1 MFLALR
7 NNDISDNTSFSRMDQ
22 PEATQVVPWRPSKK
36 MVVQHNALAEA
47 KYRLSV
53 RAQKLLIR
61 LLAELDRRNDDF
73 TEIKLFLR
81 DFAKLASG
89 DPGDVLYKEFLE
101 TAKQFMGQF
110 VSITQSPVPG
120 EKLPRGLICHWVSSM
135 EKNPNDRSITCSFD
149 PKLRPY
155 LLGLSRNYFAY
166 HTLHAFNLDSAYSIR
181 LYQWAKSREFLR
193 RPQQVEVQD
202 LRHFLGTVE
211 IDSDGVITKESLKRY
226 NDFKKVALQPAVREI
241 NKKTD
246 LYIAFHEL
254 KRPGTKIIWAI
265 IFSITMKEGAEPVFI
280 EAEFRAQPELPL
292 QDTPIE
298 ETVDEEAKMLE
309 HIKEAYQLNNDQVT
323 MVQSYIAKSGMQYV
337 LDKISVTEREPRDN
351 VARFFLA
358 ALRDD
363 YKPQVRHVPEKAKER
378 QEAAR
383 HKKAEQEA
391 DEARKDADWENNQNR
406 IREYLRSLSPAKRT
420 EMEIAALKASII
432 GRGQVSPRV
441 RQNIIDCYVLD
452 ILEGGF

>member
-1 MFLALR
+1 MDEPDAR
-7 NNDISDNTSFSRMDQ
+7 QIIS
-22 PEATQVVPWRPSKK
+22 WRPSKK

-73 TEIKLFLR
+73 GEIKLFLR

-89 DPGDVLYKEFLE
+89 DPGDVLYKEFIE

-120 EKLPRGLICHWVSSM
+120 ERLPRGLICHWISSM
-135 EKNPNDRSITCSFD
+135 EKNPNDKSITLSFD

-181 LYQWAKSREFLR
+181 LYQWAKSREYLR
-193 RPQQVEVQD
+193 RPQQVALHD

-211 IDSDGVITKESLKRY
+211 IDCDGVITKESLKRY
-226 NDFKKVALQPAVREI
+226 NDFKKVALQPAVHEI

-246 LYIAFHEL
+246 IMIAFHEI
-254 KRPGTKIIWAI
+254 KQPGTKIICAI
-265 IFSITMKEGAEPVFI
+265 IFSITMKEGAEPVLI
-280 EAEFRAQPELPL
+280 EAQFRAQPELPL
-292 QDTPIE
+292 QNTLQE
-298 ETVDEEAKMLE
+298 EAIDEEERILG
-309 HIKEAYQLNNDQVT
+309 HIKTSYQLNNEQIKKI
-323 MVQSYIAKSGMQYV
+323 QGYIVANGMQYV
-337 LDKISVTEREPRDN
+337 LEKIALTESQPREN
-351 VARFFLA
+351 TARFFLA

-363 YKPQVRHVPEKAKER
+363 YKMPVRHIPAKKIKAQKEVLPELTITE
-378 QEAAR
+378 E
-383 HKKAEQEA
+383 EQRMNLEH
-391 DEARKDADWENNQNR
+391 
-406 IREYLRSLSPAKRT
+406 IREWKRKSALGN
-420 EMEIAALKASII
+420 EINCAPPRETI
-432 GRGQVSPRV
+432 GNACCLGLPS
-441 RQNIIDCYVLD
+441 
-452 ILEGGF
+452 E

>member
-1 MFLALR
+1 
-7 NNDISDNTSFSRMDQ
+7 
-22 PEATQVVPWRPSKK
+22 

-73 TEIKLFLR
+73 GEIKLFLR

-89 DPGDVLYKEFLE
+89 DPGDVLYKEFIE

-120 EKLPRGLICHWVSSM
+120 ERLPRGLICHWISSM
-135 EKNPNDRSITCSFD
+135 EKNPNDKSITFSFD

-181 LYQWAKSREFLR
+181 LYQWAKSREYLR
-193 RPQQVEVQD
+193 RPQQVALHD

-211 IDSDGVITKESLKRY
+211 IDCDGVVTKESLKRY
-226 NDFKKVALQPAVREI
+226 NDFKKVALQPAVHEI

-246 LYIAFHEL
+246 IMIAFHEI
-254 KRPGTKIIWAI
+254 KQPGTKIICAI
-265 IFSITMKEGAEPVFI
+265 IFSITMKEGAEPVLI
-280 EAEFRAQPELPL
+280 EAQFRAQPELPL
-292 QDTPIE
+292 QNTLQE
-298 ETVDEEAKMLE
+298 EAIDEEERILG
-309 HIKEAYQLNNDQVT
+309 HIKTTYQLNNEQIKKI
-323 MVQSYIAKSGMQYV
+323 QGYIVANGLQYV
-337 LDKISVTEREPRDN
+337 LDKIVLTESQPREN
-351 VARFFLA
+351 TARFFLA

-363 YKPQVRHVPEKAKER
+363 YKMPVRHIPAKKIKAQKEVLPELTITE
-378 QEAAR
+378 E
-383 HKKAEQEA
+383 EQRMNLEH
-391 DEARKDADWENNQNR
+391 
-406 IREYLRSLSPAKRT
+406 IREWKRKRALGNEINYGSPSEKP
-420 EMEIAALKASII
+420 LGPCI
-432 GRGQVSPRV
+432 GTHAV
-441 RQNIIDCYVLD
+441 
-452 ILEGGF
+452 

>member
-1 MFLALR
+1 MDEPDAR
-7 NNDISDNTSFSRMDQ
+7 QIIS
-22 PEATQVVPWRPSKK
+22 WRPSKK

-73 TEIKLFLR
+73 GEIKLFLR

-89 DPGDVLYKEFLE
+89 DPGDVLYKEFIE

-120 EKLPRGLICHWVSSM
+120 ERLPRGLICHWISSM
-135 EKNPNDRSITCSFD
+135 EKNPNDKSITFSFD

-181 LYQWAKSREFLR
+181 LYQWAKSREYLR
-193 RPQQVEVQD
+193 RPQQVALHD

-211 IDSDGVITKESLKRY
+211 IDCDGVITKESLKRY
-226 NDFKKVALQPAVREI
+226 NDFKKVALQPAVHEI

-246 LYIAFHEL
+246 IMIAFHEI
-254 KRPGTKIIWAI
+254 KQPGTKIICAI
-265 IFSITMKEGAEPVFI
+265 IFSITMKEGAEPVLI
-280 EAEFRAQPELPL
+280 EAQFRAQPELPL
-292 QDTPIE
+292 QNTLQE
-298 ETVDEEAKMLE
+298 EAIDEEERILG
-309 HIKEAYQLNNDQVT
+309 HIKTSYQLNNEQIKKI
-323 MVQSYIAKSGMQYV
+323 QGYIVANGMQYV
-337 LDKISVTEREPRDN
+337 LEKIALTESQPREN
-351 VARFFLA
+351 TARFFLA

-363 YKPQVRHVPEKAKER
+363 YKMPVRHIPAKKIKAQKEVLPELTITE
-378 QEAAR
+378 E
-383 HKKAEQEA
+383 EQRMNLEH
-391 DEARKDADWENNQNR
+391 
-406 IREYLRSLSPAKRT
+406 IREWKRKRALGNEINYGSPSEKPLGPR
-420 EMEIAALKASII
+420 I
-432 GRGQVSPRV
+432 GTHAV
-441 RQNIIDCYVLD
+441 
-452 ILEGGF
+452 

>member
-1 MFLALR
+1 
-7 NNDISDNTSFSRMDQ
+7 MDE
-22 PEATQVVPWRPSKK
+22 PDATQIISWRPSKK

-73 TEIKLFLR
+73 GEIKLFLR

-89 DPGDVLYKEFLE
+89 DPGDVLYKEFIE

-120 EKLPRGLICHWVSSM
+120 ERLPRGLICHWISSM
-135 EKNPNDRSITCSFD
+135 EKNPNDKSITFSFD

-181 LYQWAKSREFLR
+181 LYQWAKSREYLR
-193 RPQQVEVQD
+193 RPQQVALND

-211 IDSDGVITKESLKRY
+211 IDCDGVIIKESLKRY
-226 NDFKKVALQPAVREI
+226 NDFKKVALQPAVNEI

-246 LYIAFHEL
+246 IIIAFHEI
-254 KRPGTKIIWAI
+254 KQPGTKIICAI
-265 IFSITMKEGAEPVFI
+265 IFSITMKEGAEPVLI
-280 EAEFRAQPELPL
+280 EAQFRAQPELPL
-292 QDTPIE
+292 QNTSQE
-298 ETVDEEAKMLE
+298 EALDEEENILG
-309 HIKEAYQLNNDQVT
+309 HIKTTYQLNNEQT
-323 MVQSYIAKSGMQYV
+323 KKIQGYIMANGMQYV
-337 LDKISVTEREPRDN
+337 LDKITLTESQPREN
-351 VARFFLA
+351 TARFFLA

-363 YKPQVRHVPEKAKER
+363 YKMPVRHIPAKKIKAQKEVLPVPEITEEER
-378 QEAAR
+378 
-383 HKKAEQEA
+383 
-391 DEARKDADWENNQNR
+391 RKSLEH
-406 IREYLRSLSPAKRT
+406 IREWKRKPALGNELT
-420 EMEIAALKASII
+420 HSH
-432 GRGQVSPRV
+432 G
-441 RQNIIDCYVLD
+441 
-452 ILEGGF
+452 

>member
-1 MFLALR
+1 
-7 NNDISDNTSFSRMDQ
+7 MDE
-22 PEATQVVPWRPSKK
+22 PDATQIISWRPSKK

-73 TEIKLFLR
+73 GEIKLFLR

-89 DPGDVLYKEFLE
+89 DPGDVLYKEFIE

-120 EKLPRGLICHWVSSM
+120 ERLPRGLICHWISSM
-135 EKNPNDRSITCSFD
+135 EKNPNDKSITFSFD

-181 LYQWAKSREFLR
+181 LYQWAKSREYLR
-193 RPQQVEVQD
+193 RPQQVALHD

-211 IDSDGVITKESLKRY
+211 IDCDGVITKESLKRY
-226 NDFKKVALQPAVREI
+226 NDFKKVALQPAVHEI

-246 LYIAFHEL
+246 IIIAFHEI
-254 KRPGTKIIWAI
+254 KQPGTKIICAI
-265 IFSITMKEGAEPVFI
+265 IFSITMKEGAEPVLF
-280 EAEFRAQPELPL
+280 EAQFRAQPELPL
-292 QDTPIE
+292 QNTLQE
-298 ETVDEEAKMLE
+298 EAIDEEERILG
-309 HIKEAYQLNNDQVT
+309 HIKTTYQLNNEQIKKI
-323 MVQSYIAKSGMQYV
+323 QGYIVANGLQYV
-337 LDKISVTEREPRDN
+337 LDKIALTESQPREN
-351 VARFFLA
+351 TARFFLA

-363 YKPQVRHVPEKAKER
+363 YKMPVRHIPAKKIKAQKEVLPELTITE
-378 QEAAR
+378 E
-383 HKKAEQEA
+383 EQRMNLEH
-391 DEARKDADWENNQNR
+391 
-406 IREYLRSLSPAKRT
+406 IREWKRKRALGNEINYGSPSEKPLRQR
-420 EMEIAALKASII
+420 I
-432 GRGQVSPRV
+432 GTHAV
-441 RQNIIDCYVLD
+441 
-452 ILEGGF
+452 

>member
-1 MFLALR
+1 
-7 NNDISDNTSFSRMDQ
+7 MD
-22 PEATQVVPWRPSKK
+22 EAAATQVMSWRPSRK

-47 KYRLSV
+47 QYRLSV

-73 TEIKLFLR
+73 SEIKLFLR

-89 DPGDVLYKEFLE
+89 DPGDVLYKEFIE

-120 EKLPRGLICHWVSSM
+120 EKLPRGLICHWISSM
-135 EKNPNDRSITCSFD
+135 EKNPNEKSITFSFD

-193 RPQQVEVQD
+193 RPQQVAVQD
-202 LRHFLGTVE
+202 LRHFLGTME
-211 IDSDGVITKESLKRY
+211 IDSDGVIIKESLKRY

-246 LYIAFHEL
+246 INLAFHEI
-254 KRPGTKIIWAI
+254 KQPGTKIIWAI
-265 IFSITMKEGAEPVFI
+265 IFSITMKEGAEPVLI

-292 QDTPIE
+292 QTMAME
-298 ETVDEEAKMLE
+298 EAVDEEAKIVAY
-309 HIKEAYQLNNDQVT
+309 IKTAYQLNNEQVT
-323 MVQSYIAKSGMQYV
+323 TVLGHIAKNGMQYV
-337 LDKISVTEREPRDN
+337 LDKISITEGQPRTN
-351 VARFFLA
+351 VASFFLA

-363 YKPQVRHVPEKAKER
+363 YKMPVRYVPT
-378 QEAAR
+378 
-383 HKKAEQEA
+383 KKIKPKREPLPAPEISEEQ
-391 DEARKDADWENNQNR
+391 RR
-406 IREYLRSLSPAKRT
+406 ISVEMLREWRL
-420 EMEIAALKASII
+420 ALKQSS
-432 GRGQVSPRV
+432 QK
-441 RQNIIDCYVLD
+441 L
-452 ILEGGF
+452 